1 MERWVLGIG
10 MTMAAWIIERR
21 LLKAI
26 RAGGSP
32 TTADASRASGR
43 VFVARASADDDA

>member
-1 MERWVLGIG
+1 VLGIF

-26 RAGGSP
+26 RAEGSRP
-32 TTADASRASGR
+32 SAHPARNSGR
-43 VFVARASADDDA
+43 VSVTRASAEDQA